1 MRLAPPP
8 RTAPAMSAAPR
19 FWVPGMKARPTP
31 ATMVR
36 AVPHLE
42 ELAFG
47 LAVAVELL
55 GGDRVQAGDVEVCD
69 LDWTAGRVSDSSESG
84 LSGCLSYCSVLLV
97 DLALRPVPQGG
108 VGSFLIVC
116 SSSTWEAVSRMALLL
131 VGYTI

>member
-1 MRLAPPP
+1 
-8 RTAPAMSAAPR
+8 MSAAPR
-19 FWVPGMKARPTP
+19 FWVPGTKARPTP

-69 LDWTAGRVSDSSESG
+69 LDWTAGRVSDSSKSG

-108 VGSFLIVC
+108 VESFLIVY
-116 SSSTWEAVSRMALLL
+116 SSSIQEAISRMALLL

>member
-69 LDWTAGRVSDSSESG
+69 LDWTAGRVSDSSENG

-108 VGSFLIVC
+108 VESFLIVC

-131 VGYTI
+131 VGYTT

>member
-1 MRLAPPP
+1 
-8 RTAPAMSAAPR
+8 MSAAPR

-97 DLALRPVPQGG
+97 GLALRPVPQGR
-108 VGSFLIVC
+108 VESFLIVC
-116 SSSTWEAVSRMALLL
+116 SSSIQEAISQMALLL